1 MLENVKIGCQIY
13 RIIEVGCVSK
23 YEPRK
28 GEIDLYH
35 REIRI
40 DRGMTKLDK
49 RETLIH
55 EIIHGIDEFMGIKL
69 EESQVR
75 KLGAG
80 LAMVFQDNP
89 DLYTD

>member
-1 MLENVKIGCQIY
+1 
-13 RIIEVGCVSK
+13 
-23 YEPRK
+23 
-28 GEIDLYH
+28 
-35 REIRI
+35 
-40 DRGMTKLDK
+40 MTKLDK